1 MSSGVHQNCRYRALL
16 LAAQQDDDTTEHG
29 DANSRGQ
36 KHNGSIIRHLM
47 VGLEAR
53 SCLFFVRRAE
63 CTNRKGEKKMW
74 GYDAAGERSL
84 REFGV
89 LAKLLSFST
98 SSAVDA
104 FSIASFVFGAVFVG
118 RAITVAIRDVSMH
131 ARMTHTLVL
140 GIMSMSLILPRH
152 ACVAAERTGTLSTL
166 LHHSEGCIV
175 HLKQDKAQAQAL
187 RGLSSVLRLRGAGPK
202 GKKKPSKQSK
212 PSINLNFAASLSK
225 EDKCKETKDKGCDDK
240 DVGGDEGEVK
250 DSEAEREEEK
260 DKDALD
266 VSAIKASLAK
276 ISDSLPVVTGVLA
289 THEGSRD
296 IKIESFT
303 LEVYGKQLIKDTT
316 IEFNYGRRYGLLGM
330 NGCVRIRLYS
340 SPHATCTCPHTTI
353 RMSPGVERRHF
364 YARSQHVSS
373 PSQSIWT
380 SSSCRKRLLPQS

>member
-1 MSSGVHQNCRYRALL
+1 
-16 LAAQQDDDTTEHG
+16 
-29 DANSRGQ
+29 
-36 KHNGSIIRHLM
+36 
-47 VGLEAR
+47 
-53 SCLFFVRRAE
+53 
-63 CTNRKGEKKMW
+63 MW
-74 GYDAAGERSL
+74 GHDAAGERSL
-84 REFGV
+84 RDFGA
-89 LAKLLSFST
+89 LEKLFSFST
-98 SSAVDA
+98 CSAVDA
-104 FSIASFVFGAVFVG
+104 VSIASFVFGAVFVA
-118 RAITVAIRDVSMH
+118 RAITVSIRNVSLH

-152 ACVAAERTGTLSTL
+152 ACVAAERIGTLRTL
-166 LHHSEGCIV
+166 LQHSEGCS
-175 HLKQDKAQAQAL
+175 HLKQDKAQAQTL

-266 VSAIKASLAK
+266 ASAIKASLAK

-340 SPHATCTCPHTTI
+340 FPHATYTCPHTTI
-353 RMSPGVERRHF
+353 HMSPGVERRHF

-380 SSSCRKRLLPQS
+380 SSSCRKRRLPQSSPLWSTS